1 MSYIFYIWGFF
12 DWTPIFWIFLIE
24 PLSCCRATFQ
34 VAHWQIFYQK
44 KNTTSQVLTMIKSIV
59 SKKTDP
65 VLYKGS
71 IRLWKWPNYYTNIG
85 VCILGRSDTIII
97 IKILYVLSAKVV
109 DESMN
114 FKKPSMIQISSL
126 CQVHLQLIYIPIE
139 IPNKCFYPNLM
150 PTHTDINHPNAST
163 FL

>member
-34 VAHWQIFYQK
+34 VAHWQIFCQK

-97 IKILYVLSAKVV
+97 IKILYVLSAKMRT
-109 DESMN
+109 SQWI
-114 FKKPSMIQISSL
+114 FKTKCDPDPQSLPSSPSTNIYTHWNTQQVFLSKP
-126 CQVHLQLIYIPIE
+126 HA
-139 IPNKCFYPNLM
+139 
-150 PTHTDINHPNAST
+150 HPHWY
-163 FL
+163 